1 MIYFSNMCYDMYY
14 YLVKFQL
21 KTPLVH
27 GVMKNIQIVLWKKY
41 NLKIQSV
48 YAASFNDSGQQT
60 KTSEN
65 SVGSGVYKYWHSLQ
79 DHIDTVVAGRS
90 E

>member
-1 MIYFSNMCYDMYY
+1 MVRWKTYKLYY
-14 YLVKFQL
+14 E
-21 KTPLVH
+21 
-27 GVMKNIQIVLWKKY
+27 KKY

-48 YAASFNDSGQQT
+48 YAASFYDSGQQT

-65 SVGSGVYKYWHSLQ
+65 SAGSGVYKWHSLQ
-79 DHIDTVVAGRS
+79 DHMYTVVAGRF

>member
-1 MIYFSNMCYDMYY
+1 MVRWKTYKLYY
-14 YLVKFQL
+14 E
-21 KTPLVH
+21 
-27 GVMKNIQIVLWKKY
+27 KKY
-41 NLKIQSV
+41 NLKNQSV
-48 YAASFNDSGQQT
+48 YAASFYDSGQQT

-79 DHIDTVVAGRS
+79 DHIDTVVAGRP